1 MMTKRPGTVRTAIV
15 TGASSGIGRELVR
28 QLVLHPKLPD
38 IQVIATARRADRLD
52 SLAAE
57 LPEGRVLPYVA
68 DMTDDAQ
75 RQALMGWAR
84 ERFEFLDLLV
94 NNAGAGT
101 YAEFEKTPAE
111 AIRNLIA
118 LDVEAVIDLSA
129 RAIEW
134 MKPAGKGQV
143 VQVSSILGEV
153 GLPYSAVY
161 VAAKHAVNGL
171 VKSVRYELAGSG
183 VSIWAAS
190 PGQTVSEFRTV
201 AGSGRTSSVGRGA
214 EPTEKVVAGIV
225 REILRG
231 GRRPMFYPTWQP
243 WAISYLAWAAPWIWN
258 SVMMNYRKTAAK
270 HDLGIQDCS
279 SR

>member
-1 MMTKRPGTVRTAIV
+1 MTRNANIRTAIV
-15 TGASSGIGRELVR
+15 TGASAGIGRELVR
-28 QLVLHPKLPD
+28 QLASHPKLAE
-38 IQVIATARRADRLD
+38 IQIIATARRGDRLD

-57 LPEGRVLPYVA
+57 FPAGRVLPYVA
-68 DMTDDAQ
+68 DITDPAQ
-75 RQALMGWAR
+75 RKALMEWAR
-84 ERFEFLDLLV
+84 ERFDRLDLIV

-101 YAEFEKTPAE
+101 YAEFEKTQPE
-111 AIRNLIA
+111 AVRNLIA
-118 LDVEAVIDLSA
+118 LDVEAVIDLTA

-134 MKPAGKGQV
+134 MKPAGKGQI

-183 VSIWAAS
+183 VSVWAAC
-190 PGQTVSEFRTV
+190 PGQTVSEFRAV
-201 AGSGRTSSVGRGA
+201 AGSGLSNDVGRGA
-214 EPTEKVVAGIV
+214 ESTEKVVASIV

-231 GRRPMFYPTWQP
+231 GRRAQYYPTWQP
-243 WAISYLAWAAPWIWN
+243 WTISTVAWAAPWAWDRI
-258 SVMMNYRKTAAK
+258 MQRYRKTAAAE
-270 HDLGIQDCS
+270 DLGIQDTS